1 MDVRLQNAYVEV
13 LLNNFIEVVKQNLLL
28 QAQHEVNKNGFKE
41 AEYSVEKFK
50 EISDNNI
57 VYQNKLTE
65 NDSTINQ
72 LNSRVNQLIT
82 ERDDVKLLSA
92 KNYTDKQ
99 EKDRLQSAVNDY
111 MRQLKTAQEELL
123 LIKNE
128 SLSDKLEKNKLQ
140 TVVNDYMS
148 QLKTVQEELSSFKN
162 VSQELNV
169 QKDKLQTVVNDYMS
183 QLKTAQEE
191 LLSFKNA
198 SQDVL
203 LQNNNRIEEL
213 SRHIIKLESVSSVNK
228 IKKVKPG
235 EISQLNLQENAV
247 EIKLPME
254 YSTNDI
260 VEAGGTF

>member
-28 QAQHEVNKNGFKE
+28 QAQHEVNKNSFKE

-65 NDSTINQ
+65 SDNTINQ
-72 LNSRVNQLIT
+72 LNNRVNQLIT
-82 ERDDVKLLSA
+82 ERDDIKLLSA

-148 QLKTVQEELSSFKN
+148 K
-162 VSQELNV
+162 
-169 QKDKLQTVVNDYMS
+169 
-183 QLKTAQEE
+183 LKTAQEE
-191 LLSFKNA
+191 LSSFKNA

-213 SRHIIKLESVSSVNK
+213 TRHIIKLESVSSVNK
-228 IKKVKPG
+228 VKKVKLG
-235 EISQLNLQENAV
+235 EIAQLNILVDAV
-247 EIKLPME
+247 EIEKLPME
-254 YSTNDI
+254 YNTNDI
-260 VEAGGTF
+260 VKAGGTF

>member
-41 AEYSVEKFK
+41 AEYTVEKFK

-65 NDSTINQ
+65 NDNTIKQ
-72 LNSRVNQLIT
+72 LNNRVNQLVT
-82 ERDDVKLLSA
+82 ERDDIKLLSD

-111 MRQLKTAQEELL
+111 MRQLKTAQEDLL

-148 QLKTVQEELSSFKN
+148 QLKTAQEELS
-162 VSQELNV
+162 
-169 QKDKLQTVVNDYMS
+169 
-183 QLKTAQEE
+183 
-191 LLSFKNA
+191 SFKNA

-213 SRHIIKLESVSSVNK
+213 TRHIIKLESASSVNK

-235 EISQLNLQENAV
+235 EISQLNLQEDAV
-247 EIKLPME
+247 EIEKLPME

-260 VEAGGTF
+260 VKAGGTF

>member
-1 MDVRLQNAYVEV
+1 M
-13 LLNNFIEVVKQNLLL
+13 
-28 QAQHEVNKNGFKE
+28 
-41 AEYSVEKFK
+41 
-50 EISDNNI
+50 
-57 VYQNKLTE
+57 
-65 NDSTINQ
+65 
-72 LNSRVNQLIT
+72 
-82 ERDDVKLLSA
+82 
-92 KNYTDKQ
+92 
-99 EKDRLQSAVNDY
+99 
-111 MRQLKTAQEELL
+111 LL

-148 QLKTVQEELSSFKN
+148 QLKT
-162 VSQELNV
+162 
-169 QKDKLQTVVNDYMS
+169 
-183 QLKTAQEE
+183 AQEE

-203 LQNNNRIEEL
+203 SQNNNRIEEL